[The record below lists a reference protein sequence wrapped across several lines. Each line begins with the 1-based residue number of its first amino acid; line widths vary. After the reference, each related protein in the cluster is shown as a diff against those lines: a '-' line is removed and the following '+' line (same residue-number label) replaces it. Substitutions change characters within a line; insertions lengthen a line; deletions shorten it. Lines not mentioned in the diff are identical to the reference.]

1 MRPTTLTQPLFS
13 IALFSVGL
21 AVASTATA
29 AEPPKR
35 PPNIVLFVADDL
47 GYGELGCY
55 GQQIIRTPRIDAL
68 ASEGIRFTNFYSGNA
83 VCAPSRCCLMTGK
96 HPGHAFVRDNGNP
109 THDPEFAK
117 QMGFEFPGQ
126 LPIPAS
132 EVTVAEL
139 LKSRGYAT
147 AAFGKW
153 GLGHFGTS
161 GDPNTQGFDLF
172 YGFNCQVHAHN
183 HYPKFLWRNRV
194 KETQPG
200 NDRTLHGEIYSQDQ
214 FVREA
219 CAFIDSN
226 AGGPFF
232 VYMPMAVP
240 HLSIQVPE
248 QSLKPYLETI
258 QEADYVHKGY
268 LQHPHPRA
276 GYAAMVTHMDAGIGQ
291 VVDKVESLGLS
302 ENTLFLFTSD
312 NGPTYDRL
320 GGSDSDYFQSAGPL
334 KGLKGQM
341 DEGGIRVPLIARWKG
356 HCVVNQ
362 ETDWIGAWWDILP
375 TLCEVASVD
384 APKEIDGTSFMSTI
398 LGDSSKQASHEFLY
412 WESPGYSGQQA
423 IRLGNWKAIRKGMSK
438 RLQKGAELPA
448 WQLYDLATDIG
459 ETSDVAA
466 QHPDVISRIQEIA
479 DSQHTP
485 SELFPLRAL
494 DSR

>member
-1 MRPTTLTQPLFS
+1 MLRSRVFLSAFLLILTS
-13 IALFSVGL
+13 TSVGL
-21 AVASTATA
+21 IA
-29 AEPPKR
+29 ADSSPNQT

-55 GQQIIRTPRIDAL
+55 GQKIIRTPRIDAM
-68 ASEGIRFTNFYSGNA
+68 AREGVRFTNFYSGNA

-126 LPIPAS
+126 FPIPAD

-139 LKSRGYAT
+139 FKKRGYAT

-161 GDPNTQGFDLF
+161 GDPTTQGFDLF
-172 YGFNCQVHAHN
+172 YGFNCQAHAHN

-194 KETQPG
+194 KEPQAG
-200 NDRTLHGEIYSQDQ
+200 NDRTLNGATYSQDQ

-219 CAFIDSN
+219 CAFIASH
-226 AGGPFF
+226 ASEPFF

-248 QSLKPYLETI
+248 ASLAPYLATI
-258 QEADYVHKGY
+258 EEADYVHKGY

-276 GYAAMVTHMDAGIGQ
+276 GYAAMVSHMDQGIGQ
-291 VVDKVESLGLS
+291 VIGQVDSLGLS
-302 ENTLFLFTSD
+302 DNTLFLFTSD

-320 GGSDSDYFQSAGPL
+320 GGSDSDYFESAGGL

-341 DEGGIRVPLIARWKG
+341 DEGGIRVPLVAYWKG
-356 HCVVNQ
+356 KINGPRVS
-362 ETDWIGAWWDILP
+362 DWVGAWWDLLP
-375 TLCEVASVD
+375 TLCEVAEQSPP
-384 APKEIDGTSFMSTI
+384 AGIDGVSFLPTL
-398 LGDSSKQASHEFLY
+398 LGDQGTQAKHEFLY
-412 WESPGYSGQQA
+412 WESPGYTGQQA
-423 IRLGNWKAIRKGMSK
+423 IRWGKWKAIRKGLARRTKANAS
-438 RLQKGAELPA
+438 LPP
-448 WQLYDLATDIG
+448 WQLYNLDDDRA
-459 ETSDVAA
+459 EQKDVAA
-466 QHPDVISRIQEIA
+466 NYPEVIATIESIA
-479 DSQHTP
+479 QREHTP
-485 SELFPLRAL
+485 SELFPLRAIDTL
-494 DSR
+494 